1 MVVLLQGIIGLTV
14 LGGRSL
20 FAEECLSKHKKC
32 LSVFNQVVRSRESCV
47 VEIKF
52 IKGDDGDE
60 QIDGICLDGP
70 AAVAGPGDCS

>member
-1 MVVLLQGIIGLTV
+1 MAFFCCQVP
-14 LGGRSL
+14 
-20 FAEECLSKHKKC
+20 FAGKRLPKHKECL
-32 LSVFNQVVRSRESCV
+32 LVVNQVVRLWESCV

-70 AAVAGPGDCS
+70 AAVSGSWIFG